1 MRNRNSGASWLL
13 WLALVSCTVS
23 SPLLPQSSPSPQSGL
38 EREFQAAMAAQDRGD
53 LDSATSILLRIRQ
66 KQPGLFAVDE
76 SLGMILAA
84 QSKFSAALPYL
95 QAAVREQP
103 TSDAAHAN
111 LGAALYRLHRNAEAL
126 SAFER
131 AAQLNPANAATQQSL
146 GQLLLDAGKPGQA
159 AQAYSAALRLKP
171 GDADLVLGYATA
183 LVAAKQYDEAA
194 TALSTVPA
202 PDQSAETQSLL
213 GEIDEA
219 NARYESA
226 GKHLARAVDLDP
238 SETNLWALGVEF
250 LRHWTF
256 EAAIREFQ
264 AGVARY
270 PESTR
275 MKLGLATAYFGDAK
289 YGAAIPVFADL
300 LRADKNNAL
309 YAEMLGMAC
318 TADTSGGK
326 SACSVLI
333 DYARTHP
340 RDGRAATYAA
350 TQLLT
355 ETSNQAQVALGKKLL
370 AQALAADPKSPQAQY
385 LMGLAKQND
394 SDWRN
399 SIPYLEK
406 AIALKPNLAAAHYR
420 LALALWRSGRK
431 QEAQSEMDLQK
442 KYAQQQ
448 RQDLDNRLRQI
459 TTFVV
464 DVRQ

>member
-1 MRNRNSGASWLL
+1 MRNKIPGASGLL

-23 SPLLPQSSPSPQSGL
+23 HPLLSQNPPHAQSGL
-38 EREFQAAMAAQDRGD
+38 EREFQAAMAAQDKGD
-53 LDSATSILLRIRQ
+53 LDGAKSILLKIRQ
-66 KQPGLFAVDE
+66 KRPGLFAVDE
-76 SLGMILAA
+76 SLGMIYAA
-84 QSKFSAALPYL
+84 QSKFTEALPFL
-95 QAAVREQP
+95 EAAVREQP
-103 TSDAAHAN
+103 SSDAAHAN
-111 LGAALYRLHRNAEAL
+111 LGAALYRLHRNPEAIK
-126 SAFER
+126 AFES
-131 AAQLNPANAATQQSL
+131 AAQLNPANPATQQSL
-146 GQLLLDAGKPGQA
+146 GQLLLDAGHPDQA
-159 AQAYSAALRLKP
+159 ANAYSAALHLKP
-171 GDADLVLGYATA
+171 GDSDLILGYAAA
-183 LVAAKQYDEAA
+183 LVAGKHFDEAA
-194 TALSTVPA
+194 KALSTLA
-202 PDQSAETQSLL
+202 ASDQSAEAQSLL

-219 NARYESA
+219 QARYESA
-226 GKHLARAVDLDP
+226 GKHLARAVELDP
-238 SETNLWALGVEF
+238 SEANLWALGVEF

-264 AGVARY
+264 AGVTRY

-275 MKLGLATAYFGDAK
+275 MKVGLATAYFGDAK
-289 YGAAIPVFADL
+289 YAEAIPVFADL

-318 TADTSGGK
+318 SADTSGAK

-355 ETSNQAQVALGKKLL
+355 ETSSTTQVALGKKLL

-385 LMGLAKQND
+385 LMGLARQND
-394 SDWRN
+394 GDWRG
-399 SIPYLEK
+399 SIPFLNK
-406 AIALKPNLAAAHYR
+406 AIALKPNLAQAHYR
-420 LALALWRSGRK
+420 LALADWRTGNK
-431 QEAQSEMDLQK
+431 QEAKREMDLQK